1 MSEGRGRPLALVFP
15 LFVVLATE
23 DLPFKKLD
31 GLGLGLGPSDRKDP
45 FPGRRAGE
53 RAPVLCL
60 HVARAEAAR
69 EAVGAVLPFLSLI
82 LARPVNYSLQLNKV
96 TEVPPLLSVRPR
108 RPNER
113 KRPGLASYALRLA
126 YSRDTTR
133 SHEAR
138 GELFEVKAMVT
149 RKGSH

>member
-1 MSEGRGRPLALVFP
+1 MSEGRGRPLAHVFP

-69 EAVGAVLPFLSLI
+69 ARGRGCGPPFPLSLCLSLI

-96 TEVPPLLSVRPR
+96 TEVPPLPPLSPS
-108 RPNER
+108 
-113 KRPGLASYALRLA
+113 AAA
-126 YSRDTTR
+126 
-133 SHEAR
+133 
-138 GELFEVKAMVT
+138 
-149 RKGSH
+149 